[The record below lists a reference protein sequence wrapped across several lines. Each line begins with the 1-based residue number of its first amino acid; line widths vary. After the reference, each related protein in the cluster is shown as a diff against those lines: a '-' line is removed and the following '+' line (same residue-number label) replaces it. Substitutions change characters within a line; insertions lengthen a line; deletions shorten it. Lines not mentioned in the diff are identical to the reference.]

1 VVSATIPA
9 MEIGRWRRQAALLG
23 RLDEIY
29 RRLRRLEERLAAGAG
44 GDLPAAGESAGEKE
58 ESGE

>member
-1 VVSATIPA
+1 

-29 RRLRRLEERLAAGAG
+29 RRLRRLEERLAPKAG